1 MNRRSMILLKY
12 IYIYIFYTFH
22 KEIMHCQ
29 HAQIGNQTRLQES
42 LRENVLEEEEE
53 EDDDNDEEEEEEGED
68 DDDDDIDDK
77 EAEERFEEFKEF

>member
-1 MNRRSMILLKY
+1 MNRRSMILLKKN
-12 IYIYIFYTFH
+12 IYIYIFYTFD

-53 EDDDNDEEEEEEGED
+53 EEEKEED
-68 DDDDDIDDK
+68 DDDDD
-77 EAEERFEEFKEF
+77 EERFEEFKEF